1 MQRRAVV
8 PKSVTDLVCGFF
20 GNGNVDRL
28 IDKYGYGHIN
38 VGGHF
43 AIRCDKAISNT
54 YSERKRDI
62 VSLPYKVEA
71 AKPTTYYVEGVK

>member
-8 PKSVTDLVCGFF
+8 PTIVTDPVCGFF

-54 YSERKRDI
+54 YSERKGDS
-62 VSLPYKVEA
+62 VSLIRVEA